1 MTDAPLEP
9 GPREDRRIGSTR
21 RSLLGVLAGLPLA
34 ISGPARR
41 SLAASAQTSNGQTL
55 PGQIT
60 SAANAGSPFPT
71 DILATIAGP
80 EGGATDRWARS
91 VLSALAQALPPG
103 ARVRGVPTGAADGV
117 TGANQFEARTAP
129 DGSSLLV
136 VPGAAALAWLVGDPR
151 AQFDVGHWVPVM
163 AGVCSGVVALRGG
176 PAALAPGRKVRIA
189 TASLVGPELAALLG
203 VDLLGAQPVPVAGLM
218 DEASVRAAL
227 AKGSIDAA
235 LLRGPK
241 LADEVAALSDLGMQ
255 PVFGLGILNEG
266 GKAIRDPR
274 FPDLPEFSELLM
286 ASRPQAAYGA
296 LFDGWQAIAA
306 AARLEFAVVLPQL
319 TPAAMVAKWRRIGS
333 EAAAVLANPASDQVI
348 RVHGG
353 APGAVEVSA
362 TVAESGTLLEIRR
375 WLGKRLD
382 WHPS

>member
-1 MTDAPLEP
+1 MTEAPLEP
-9 GPREDRRIGSTR
+9 GPLDYRRTGSTR
-21 RSLLGVLAGLPLA
+21 RSLLGALAGLPLMTGA
-34 ISGPARR
+34 ARR
-41 SLAASAQTSNGQTL
+41 SLAASAQTL

-60 SAANAGSPFPT
+60 GAAGAASPFPI
-71 DILATIAGP
+71 DITAMIAGP
-80 EGGATDRWARS
+80 EGGGTDRWARS
-91 VLSALAQALPPG
+91 VLSALAQSLPPG

-136 VPGAAALAWLVGDPR
+136 VPGAAAMAWLVGDSR

-163 AGVCSGVVALRGG
+163 AGVCSGVVVLRGG
-176 PAALAPGRKVRIA
+176 PAALAPGQKIRIA

-203 VDLLGAQPVPVAGLM
+203 VDLLGARPVPVAGLM
-218 DEASVRAAL
+218 DAASVRAAL

-241 LADEVAALSDLGMQ
+241 LADELAAMTDLGMQ
-255 PVFGLGILNEG
+255 PIFALGILNEG
-266 GKAIRDPR
+266 GNAIRDPR
-274 FPDLPEFSELLM
+274 FPDLPEFSELLT
-286 ASRPQAAYGA
+286 ASRPQSAAGP

-333 EAAAVLANPASDQVI
+333 EAAATAALANQGSEQMI
-348 RVHGG
+348 RIHGG

-362 TVAESGTLLEIRR
+362 IVAESGTLLEIRR
-375 WLGKRLD
+375 WLGTRLD